1 MTDAGSLRPKLAAL
15 AALGFQRAED
25 PEVHHEAVGV
35 SRGRVRITS
44 TRPSMGTLVSVT
56 AVDSSRDRIQE
67 AAGRAFQEMDRVV
80 GLLNRYDSASAVGY
94 LNAEGEILGP
104 PPELCRVLSRALA
117 HHQYSAG
124 AFDPTVQPLVD
135 LFRARSGR
143 SIGSATPASS
153 GPAPPAPPG
162 PGSPEPTE
170 TAIRDALSRIDAS
183 AVELASRS
191 IRFNRPG
198 MGITLDGIAKGY
210 VVDGMTAILEAHG
223 LENFLVDAGGDIRSL
238 GFREDGQPWQVGVQ
252 DPDKNARLPDVIPL
266 RGMAVAT
273 SGSYE
278 IHFDPE
284 QVRHHIVAPG
294 KGASPG
300 HSRSVSVVAPSA
312 LEADALATSVFVMT
326 PEQGLAFIETITNC
340 ACLLVD
346 REGREHRSSRWR
358 RVSPSIHPKAGNP

>member
-1 MTDAGSLRPKLAAL
+1 MGPTGR
-15 AALGFQRAED
+15 E
-25 PEVHHEAVGV
+25 EA
-35 SRGRVRITS
+35 S
-44 TRPSMGTLVSVT
+44 T
-56 AVDSSRDRIQE
+56 
-67 AAGRAFQEMDRVV
+67 
-80 GLLNRYDSASAVGY
+80 
-94 LNAEGEILGP
+94 P
-104 PPELCRVLSRALA
+104 P
-117 HHQYSAG
+117 
-124 AFDPTVQPLVD
+124 
-135 LFRARSGR
+135 
-143 SIGSATPASS
+143 GSATQVSS
-153 GPAPPAPPG
+153 GPAPPAPPE

-238 GFREDGQPWQVGVQ
+238 GSREDGQPWQVGAQ

-284 QVRHHIVAPG
+284 QVRHYIVAPG

-312 LEADALATSVFVMT
+312 LEAVALATSVFVMT
-326 PEQGLAFIETITNC
+326 PEQSLAFIETIPNC

-358 RVSPSIHPKAGNP
+358 RVSPSTHPKAGNP